1 MNASPVIPEPC
12 ELNAHTKSTEKGS
25 KMIHNLKIL
34 GLGLVA
40 MLAMSAVAASGAS
53 ASFSSTDEHT
63 LLTSSAITE
72 QEFRVTE
79 NKRGFICKKAGLNT
93 NTSTI
98 LEADKTAE
106 QVTAAPEYSE
116 CRGVSPEVPV
126 VHVEP
131 TNCHF
136 LFTDETNA
144 TEHAPVHVVCQNETE
159 EIHVKATELKLICAT
174 IPGTNTANVG
184 KGPATH
190 NQNLTGVHYTNNG
203 NHIDVDATVTGITS
217 TTQGGCKEAGQED
230 IHHNGIYNGEVT
242 VSGHNT
248 AGTLQDLNYK

>member
-1 MNASPVIPEPC
+1 LSCKAGTGAAPNGPRRII
-12 ELNAHTKSTEKGS
+12 EKGS

-63 LLTSSAITE
+63 FLTGSAITE
-72 QEFRVTE
+72 QEFRVTAG
-79 NKRGFICKKAGLNT
+79 KRGFICKKVGLNT

-106 QVTAAPEYSE
+106 QVTVGPEYSE
-116 CRGVSPEVPV
+116 CRGVEPEVPIITV
-126 VHVEP
+126 NP
-131 TNCHF
+131 QNCHY

-144 TEHAPVHVVCQNETE
+144 TEHAPVHVVCANDNE
-159 EIHVKATELKLICAT
+159 EILIKATALGVACAAV
-174 IPGTNTANVG
+174 PGRNTANVG
-184 KGPATH
+184 NGV
-190 NQNLTGVHYTNNG
+190 NQNLTGVHYKNNG
-203 NHIDVDATVTGITS
+203 NHIDVEATVTGITS
-217 TTQGGCKEAGQED
+217 TTQGGCKEAGQPD
-230 IHHNGIYNGEVT
+230 THNNGIYNGSVT